1 MINSTDSTTRN
12 PEDSLRANGSRCW
25 YIPNRNAGLSFAH
38 GDDFS
43 RKSKTPFTRTN
54 QVVPT
59 DLPCDRIHKY
69 LTLDPTVRGLV
80 FSLPLP
86 KCFSSHFN
94 DSIVNRR
101 RAPPPP
107 SCVLTMMSDSPGRV
121 GCYVAAIVLLVFST
135 ATVGLRLRVRSIK
148 RSYLGLDD
156 LFISISLLF
165 VWALAIILIV
175 AAAKGTIGV
184 RVSSVHNEILG
195 SKFAF
200 ISQVLS
206 TIVYGTVKLG
216 VLFLFRRIFHGKTF
230 DIISFSAIALVVA
243 SSAALFFATLFQC
256 GPNLADL
263 WTGPNAPAG
272 HCGPTRSVQL
282 GHAVSDVVTGLL
294 VLIIPVPMIW
304 KLHMSLAQKTGIMA
318 VFMLG
323 YMSVAVASHVV
334 DSNPFALETNIM
346 VWSYVEAAIGII
358 AASLPTLTPLLQ
370 GHMEEDGMRSRI
382 SLTSTRSQKKGG
394 EISETNTWSYEMP
407 NRDIYGQSSS
417 QLTTR
422 IEREMTRNFA
432 VKIPGGRILRQDNVV
447 VQEDRI

>member
-1 MINSTDSTTRN
+1 
-12 PEDSLRANGSRCW
+12 
-25 YIPNRNAGLSFAH
+25 
-38 GDDFS
+38 
-43 RKSKTPFTRTN
+43 
-54 QVVPT
+54 
-59 DLPCDRIHKY
+59 
-69 LTLDPTVRGLV
+69 
-80 FSLPLP
+80 
-86 KCFSSHFN
+86 
-94 DSIVNRR
+94 
-101 RAPPPP
+101 
-107 SCVLTMMSDSPGRV
+107 MMSDSPGRV

-175 AAAKGTIGV
+175 ATAKVTIGV

-206 TIVYGTVKLG
+206 TIVYGTVKLS
-216 VLFLFRRIFHGKTF
+216 VLLLFRRIFHGKIF
-230 DIISFSAIALVVA
+230 DVISFSAIALVVA

-272 HCGPTRSVQL
+272 HCGPTRSIEL
-282 GHAVSDVVTGLL
+282 GNAVSDVVTGLL

-323 YMSVAVASHVV
+323 YIKTLAHVV
-334 DSNPFALETNIM
+334 GSNPFDLETNIM
-346 VWSYVEAAIGII
+346 VWSYVEAGIGII
-358 AASLPTLTPLLQ
+358 AASLSTLTPLLQ